1 MTPFNLSLRLFLVL
15 TFIAVPVHSQT
26 IEPTTPSANDNR
38 LKQFLSNLTS
48 FSADF
53 EQTLF
58 NEFDEELEKSSGKVT
73 LLRPGK
79 FHWEYTQP
87 YAQFLISDG
96 KDLWIY
102 DKDLQ
107 QVTVSAISTSIEKSP
122 ASLLAGDTDLGDD
135 YIINDMGALDGAD
148 WVELASSDPESQYNS
163 IRLGFNAQQLSGMV
177 LFDNLG
183 QTTRIVFKNSLRN
196 VSVDTSLFDFKPP
209 ADVDVI
215 DNRENE
221 SQP

>member
-1 MTPFNLSLRLFLVL
+1 MTFFKLSLRLILVL
-15 TFIAVPVHSQT
+15 TFMSVPVHSQT
-26 IEPTTPSANDNR
+26 SEPTAAPVDDNR
-38 LKQFLSNLTS
+38 LKQFLSHLTS

-58 NEFDEELEKSSGKVT
+58 NEFDVELEKSSGKVT

-79 FHWEYTQP
+79 FHWEYIQP
-87 YAQFLISDG
+87 YSQFLISDG
-96 KDLWIY
+96 KDMWIY

-135 YIINDMGALDGAD
+135 YIINDMGTLDGAD

-163 IRLGFNAQQLSGMV
+163 IRLGFNGEQLSGMV

-183 QTTRIVFKNSLRN
+183 QTTRIVFKDNHRN
-196 VSVDTSLFDFKPP
+196 EPVDTSLFDFKPP
-209 ADVDVI
+209 AGVDVI
-215 DNRENE
+215 DNRE
-221 SQP
+221 